1 MTEPGLRDRFT
12 RLWKRLGGSTGG
24 TAAFDALLRAYGEPH
39 RHYHTL
45 GHLQDCLA
53 RLDEACAPSPTRDI
67 AEAALWYHDA
77 VYVPAASD
85 NEIRSAEE
93 AAARLGAAGVP
104 LPTIGEV
111 ARLVLLTDHARPP
124 ADPLGQLVCDV
135 DLSILGRRPAD
146 FDEYERRI
154 RAEYR
159 QVPDPLYRA
168 GRAAIL
174 DRLLSR
180 PSLYGLAHFRSR
192 YERAARRNL
201 HRSLRALQD
210 EPPT

>member
-12 RLWKRLGGSTGG
+12 RLWTRVGGSTGG
-24 TAAFDALLRAYGEPH
+24 TDAFDALVRAYGEPH

-53 RLDEACAPSPTRDI
+53 RLDEACAPSSARDI

-77 VYVPAASD
+77 VYVPTASD
-85 NEIRSAEE
+85 NEARSAEE
-93 AAARLGAAGVP
+93 AAARLAAAGVP
-104 LPTIGEV
+104 LPTVGEV
-111 ARLVLLTDHARPP
+111 VRLVRVTDHAGPP

-135 DLSILGRRPAD
+135 DLSILGRQPAD

-159 QVPDPLYRA
+159 QVPEELYRA

-174 DRLLSR
+174 NRLLSR
-180 PSLYGLAHFRSR
+180 PSLYHLEHFRSR
-192 YERAARRNL
+192 YEREARRNL
-201 HRSLRALQD
+201 HRSLRALG
-210 EPPT
+210 EESPT